1 MEKETFERLE
11 KQTEEMNSAFV
22 ELLIVVQELKQKLEA
37 LEEWYVSTH
46 KTDTEI

>member
-1 MEKETFERLE
+1 
-11 KQTEEMNSAFV
+11 MNSAFV